1 LGTLTEELAEKKN
14 FVGMIEAKGEEMSQ
28 EPNKNGSSLKD
39 MDESELINFWNTI
52 SAQIDEIEMSD
63 EIEDELKEVREEAKN
78 LLDNVVKAYYK

>member
-1 LGTLTEELAEKKN
+1 MGTLTEELAEKKN

>member
-1 LGTLTEELAEKKN
+1 
-14 FVGMIEAKGEEMSQ
+14 MSQ
-28 EPNKNGSSLKD
+28 EPNKNGFSLND
-39 MDESELINFWNTI
+39 IDESELINFWNII

>member
-1 LGTLTEELAEKKN
+1 
-14 FVGMIEAKGEEMSQ
+14 MSQ
-28 EPNKNGSSLKD
+28 EPNKNGFSLND
-39 MDESELINFWNTI
+39 MDESELINFWDLI

>member
-1 LGTLTEELAEKKN
+1 MGTLTEELAEKKN

-39 MDESELINFWNTI
+39 MDESELINFWNII

>member
-1 LGTLTEELAEKKN
+1 
-14 FVGMIEAKGEEMSQ
+14 MSR

>member
-28 EPNKNGSSLKD
+28 EPNKNGFSLND
-39 MDESELINFWNTI
+39 MDERELINFWDLI

>member
-1 LGTLTEELAEKKN
+1 
-14 FVGMIEAKGEEMSQ
+14 MSQ
-28 EPNKNGSSLKD
+28 EPNKNGFSLND
-39 MDESELINFWNTI
+39 MDQSELINFWDLI

>member
-1 LGTLTEELAEKKN
+1 
-14 FVGMIEAKGEEMSQ
+14 MSQ
-28 EPNKNGSSLKD
+28 EPNKNGFNLND
-39 MDESELINFWNTI
+39 IDESELINFWNII